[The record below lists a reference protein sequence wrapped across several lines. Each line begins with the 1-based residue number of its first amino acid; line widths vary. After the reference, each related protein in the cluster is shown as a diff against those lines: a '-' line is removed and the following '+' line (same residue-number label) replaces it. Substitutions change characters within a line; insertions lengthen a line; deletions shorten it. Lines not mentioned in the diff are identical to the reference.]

1 MLSMKAKY
9 ALRALMVMATSDK
22 KMLASKG
29 IAAQADV
36 PAKFLEA
43 ILLELKNQGFVDS
56 RRGIFGGY
64 FLTRAPEAIMV
75 GEVIRALDGT
85 LAPLRCASVHNY
97 EKCEDCENEDTCVIR
112 KVMQD
117 VRNAISGVL
126 DTRSLADMMTQSSL
140 PKKGN
145 FTQFFKHE

>member
-9 ALRALMVMATSDK
+9 ALRALIVMASSEK
-22 KMLASKG
+22 KMLQSKS

-43 ILLELKNQGFVDS
+43 ILLELKNHGFVDS
-56 RRGIFGGY
+56 KRGIFGGY
-64 FLTRAPEAIMV
+64 FLARTAEAITA
-75 GEVIRALDGT
+75 GEIIRALDGM

-97 EKCEDCENEDTCVIR
+97 QKCEDCDDENTCVIR
-112 KVMQD
+112 KVMSD

-126 DTRSLADMMTQSSL
+126 DKRSLADMIGLS
-140 PKKGN
+140 PRKKHN
-145 FTQFFKHE
+145 IFW